1 MASAATRLQSAIIE
15 ALSDLDDDVAGTIA
29 EDELVT
35 RVGLGS
41 DLQPCL
47 TRRIEPRAESMGR
60 VPDPSHDGVV

>member
-41 DLQPCL
+41 
-47 TRRIEPRAESMGR
+47 AHS
-60 VPDPSHDGVV
+60 